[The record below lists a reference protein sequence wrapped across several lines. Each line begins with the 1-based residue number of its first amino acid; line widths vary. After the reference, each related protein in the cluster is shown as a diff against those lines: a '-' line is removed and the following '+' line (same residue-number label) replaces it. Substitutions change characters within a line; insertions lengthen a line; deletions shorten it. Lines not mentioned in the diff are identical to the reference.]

1 MSSETAPRL
10 RGLSV
15 NSEDINRALE
25 VASAPDVLETVA
37 SDVFSWC
44 LQWLLLC
51 TDSRPFW
58 KSGVGG
64 ALEMILNHCE

>member
-1 MSSETAPRL
+1 MAVAAEAGRQCVSSEIAPRL

-15 NSEDINRALE
+15 NSEDVNRALE

-44 LQWLLLC
+44 LQ
-51 TDSRPFW
+51 
-58 KSGVGG
+58 
-64 ALEMILNHCE
+64 